1 MFVCLLTPQ
10 HNDRLQSKCI
20 SFLAS
25 LTSLYDVTQ
34 VFTDVA
40 THLETSN
47 VAFSPNGRVL
57 AVGLNANPKSS
68 DCGVMRFYNVY
79 GADTEPE
86 VQIGLA
92 GPGASV
98 VRVLWHTKLRQ
109 ILATTTAGYTKVR
122 CCCCCCMQR
131 LRCYR

>member
-1 MFVCLLTPQ
+1 ML
-10 HNDRLQSKCI
+10 S
-20 SFLAS
+20 
-25 LTSLYDVTQ
+25 
-34 VFTDVA
+34 DVA
-40 THLETSN
+40 THMETSN

-86 VQIGLA
+86 LQIGVA

-98 VRVLWHTKLRQ
+98 VRVLWHTKMKQ
-109 ILATTTAGYTKVR
+109 ILATTSAGYTKVR
-122 CCCCCCMQR
+122 CAAAACSALSLLALLPAVAQ
-131 LRCYR
+131 

>member
-1 MFVCLLTPQ
+1 M
-10 HNDRLQSKCI
+10 
-20 SFLAS
+20 
-25 LTSLYDVTQ
+25 
-34 VFTDVA
+34 
-40 THLETSN
+40 ETSN

-86 VQIGLA
+86 LQIGLA

-122 CCCCCCMQR
+122 CAAVVACSACAASASTAGAASDTAAACSVQKR
-131 LRCYR
+131 VEQSYSSARSSSDGTT